1 MNKKIIGLLITST
14 LSINA
19 YATQQQND
27 IDVLNSVLLQ
37 LQGNK
42 DTENKTQQEASK
54 VIVEDIKNSQEPKTL
69 NNNDNKSNINV
80 VDNNVLTQNFGQ
92 QQYIKQEESKQEV
105 VSTERAQPS
114 HNVTN
119 QINNLAV
126 QDVVDSKTDLEL
138 RNEQLFLVNVPIES
152 KLTATIDIQIPPYR
166 DKLFYEQG
174 KIVSDYPFNLN
185 SKATF
190 CYLVLETS
198 GMWRRFKADPSKV
211 LKITSNVTEK
221 QKFQEKNN
229 VNNFIEVYKT
239 TITFDNKHIKNLV
252 CETSEKTLPL
262 TIKDLNLATGNLFK
276 FEFTPIQD
284 I

>member
-54 VIVEDIKNSQEPKTL
+54 VVAEEVKNSQEQQIS
-69 NNNDNKSNINV
+69 NNDNKSNV
-80 VDNNVLTQNFGQ
+80 GAVDNNVLTQNFGQ
-92 QQYIKQEESKQEV
+92 QEYIKQEEPKQKV
-105 VSTERAQPS
+105 VSIEPAQPS

-119 QINNLAV
+119 QINTLAV

-138 RNEQLFLVNVPIES
+138 KNEQLFLVNVPIES

-166 DKLFYEQG
+166 DKLFYEQC

-198 GMWRRFKADPSKV
+198 GMWRRFKAEPSKV

-229 VNNFIEVYKT
+229 INNFIEVYKT